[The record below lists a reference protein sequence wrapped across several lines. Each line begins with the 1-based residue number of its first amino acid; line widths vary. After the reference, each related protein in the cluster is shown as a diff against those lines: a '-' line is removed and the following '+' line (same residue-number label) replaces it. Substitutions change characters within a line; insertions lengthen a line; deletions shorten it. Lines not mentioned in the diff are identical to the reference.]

1 MFACE
6 RFGLVPDIL
15 DQREVAGRRITSWP
29 PSPAKPTSWMPL
41 VPEDWAGPSPAI
53 PLPALPGL
61 AVINVIE
68 KQKLCERAEHLG
80 EHFKQ
85 RARAWQRR
93 WPIIGD
99 VRGLG
104 GMCAIELV
112 QPGTRQPAADETS
125 KITRYCYEHGVVSLS
140 TGSFS
145 NVIRVL
151 MPLVITDEQFDEAL
165 DVLEAAIT
173 SVVVANTEQTQAVHS

>member
-1 MFACE
+1 LGGTFAGNPVSC
-6 RFGLVPDIL
+6 
-15 DQREVAGRRITSWP
+15 A
-29 PSPAKPTSWMPL
+29 A
-41 VPEDWAGPSPAI
+41 
-53 PLPALPGL
+53 GL
-61 AVINVIE
+61 AVIETIE
-68 KQKLCERAEHLG
+68 TQNLCERAQHLG

-85 RARAWQRR
+85 RARSWQQR

-99 VRGLG
+99 IRGLG
-104 GMCAIELV
+104 AMCAIELV

-125 KITRYCYEHGVVSLS
+125 KITRYCYEHGVISLS

-165 DVLEAAIT
+165 DVLEAAIAE
-173 SVVVANTEQTQAVHS
+173 VVGPTTEQVQAVHT

>member
-1 MFACE
+1 MSCA
-6 RFGLVPDIL
+6 
-15 DQREVAGRRITSWP
+15 A
-29 PSPAKPTSWMPL
+29 
-41 VPEDWAGPSPAI
+41 
-53 PLPALPGL
+53 GL
-61 AVINVIE
+61 AVIEAI
-68 KQKLCERAEHLG
+68 KQQDLCGRAEQLG

-93 WPIIGD
+93 WPTIGD

-112 QPGTRQPAADETS
+112 QPGTHEPAADETAA
-125 KITRYCYEHGVVSLS
+125 ITRYCHEHGVVSLS

-145 NVIRVL
+145 NVIRML

-165 DVLEAAIT
+165 DVLEAALADAV
-173 SVVVANTEQTQAVHS
+173 SSKTEPAQAVHT